1 MRWLSFGAKTV
12 ARTFYA
18 QFASE
23 DGGGQDNLRNQKH
36 EPDRAGMAIGLVSM
50 SGLLERQP
58 GQR

>member
-1 MRWLSFGAKTV
+1 M
-12 ARTFYA
+12 
-18 QFASE
+18 
-23 DGGGQDNLRNQKH
+23 GGQDNLRNQKH

>member
-12 ARTFYA
+12 ASTFYA

-23 DGGGQDNLRNQKH
+23 DGGQDNLRNQKH

-58 GQR
+58 SQR